1 VAPGKEQLIA
11 SGRTPLA
18 TTVQPAR
25 QECDSAGLKRSALAK
40 SISSVPADAAAV
52 RYTVAEAN
60 IDTAVARSAP
70 APERSCKRDNSPGGT
85 YRRGRR
91 ALQRSRSPVSVVS
104 SASGTECHAR
114 VGNASPNIGSPLIDS
129 SAVASNCSTSQCSTS
144 SPSCTRTTSTAI
156 QFAGNPIL
164 ENRPWTIT

>member
-1 VAPGKEQLIA
+1 LIA
-11 SGRTPLA
+11 SGRTSLA
-18 TTVQPAR
+18 ITVHPAR

-40 SISSVPADAAAV
+40 VDLVGARRRGSRAV
-52 RYTVAEAN
+52 HPGRGKH
-60 IDTAVARSAP
+60 DTAMARSAP

-91 ALQRSRSPVSVVS
+91 ALQRSRYPVSVVS

-164 ENRPWTIT
+164 ENRPCTIT